1 MFKMMHIHNNSVY
14 FSRCLSDALYKE
26 FENISKRIM
35 ADFEGILVHCAAP

>member
-1 MFKMMHIHNNSVY
+1 MFKTSAVY

-26 FENISKRIM
+26 FENISNGIM